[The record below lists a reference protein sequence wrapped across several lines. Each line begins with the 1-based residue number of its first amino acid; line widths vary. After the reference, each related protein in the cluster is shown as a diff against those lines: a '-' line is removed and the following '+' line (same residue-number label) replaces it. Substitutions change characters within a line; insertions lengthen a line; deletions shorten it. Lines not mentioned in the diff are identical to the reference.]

1 MANTSRKMMSDGGE
15 KTALS
20 RLNKQVPVHRVNN
33 VMPLY
38 MYQRSA
44 WLLLRQAGEY
54 RKRGDLGS
62 LYVMDMRFLSL
73 VLQTI
78 PEHRDFD
85 GGERGYRE
93 LKGMAKGVLK
103 ETKESGG
110 VEGRYRSESKGVV
123 KMRAGHVPGLH
134 WDGGVQEEGNGDG
147 TVSAPGKDTDMVLSQ
162 YDVESLDVLGT
173 AGWQAGNAINNSS
186 NRSHGDDNTLK
197 NRKENSALLESMKGI
212 VQGLKVVD
220 GSVGSKHSIV
230 MNVQNNMIDRESKS
244 KGGDSMAPSLY
255 PDPRMMVQLGPQEV
269 KVTSVPMSAER
280 MLMDDGAGCSMPPL
294 PPPPKQEQQQQLPS
308 SSYVM
313 SDRAYES
320 PSTQNQQQIRDVH
333 VSSALM
339 DEFLRYAA
347 ANTRQSIETCGILAG
362 SLSPETGQFVIS
374 TLIIPK
380 QEGTT
385 DTVQALAE
393 EEIFEAQDSRS
404 LYPLGWIHTH
414 PSQSCFLSSIDVHTQ
429 CGYQTMLDEA
439 IAIVM
444 APTDMTSP
452 VGIFRLTTPGGLKLI
467 QQCTLRGFHT
477 HPPTET
483 GQKVYDLCNHVYLNP
498 RVGFEVLDLRSQ

>member
-1 MANTSRKMMSDGGE
+1 
-15 KTALS
+15 
-20 RLNKQVPVHRVNN
+20 
-33 VMPLY
+33 
-38 MYQRSA
+38 
-44 WLLLRQAGEY
+44 
-54 RKRGDLGS
+54 
-62 LYVMDMRFLSL
+62 
-73 VLQTI
+73 
-78 PEHRDFD
+78 
-85 GGERGYRE
+85 
-93 LKGMAKGVLK
+93 
-103 ETKESGG
+103 
-110 VEGRYRSESKGVV
+110 
-123 KMRAGHVPGLH
+123 
-134 WDGGVQEEGNGDG
+134 
-147 TVSAPGKDTDMVLSQ
+147 
-162 YDVESLDVLGT
+162 
-173 AGWQAGNAINNSS
+173 
-186 NRSHGDDNTLK
+186 
-197 NRKENSALLESMKGI
+197 
-212 VQGLKVVD
+212 
-220 GSVGSKHSIV
+220 
-230 MNVQNNMIDRESKS
+230 
-244 KGGDSMAPSLY
+244 
-255 PDPRMMVQLGPQEV
+255 
-269 KVTSVPMSAER
+269 
-280 MLMDDGAGCSMPPL
+280 MPPL

-498 RVGFEVLDLRSQ
+498 RVGFEVLDLRQQ